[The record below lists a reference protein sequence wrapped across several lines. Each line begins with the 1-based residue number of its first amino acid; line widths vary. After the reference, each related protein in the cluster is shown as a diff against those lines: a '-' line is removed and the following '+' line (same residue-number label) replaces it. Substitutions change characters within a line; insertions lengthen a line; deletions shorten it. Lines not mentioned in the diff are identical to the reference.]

1 MTTTIISLFVLSKD
15 NYSCYKLLHS
25 LVNFAGY
32 LAMAI
37 AAGFITINLSW
48 FNGPDQFYQV

>member
-1 MTTTIISLFVLSKD
+1 MTTTIISMFVLSKD
-15 NYSCYKLLHS
+15 NYNCHKFLNS